1 MEGAAVN
8 SVLQWKMVEEK
19 VKVTIRN
26 GIHLRLAGEIVKAAN
41 MFKSEITISKDSM
54 TVNAKSILGV
64 AGLGADFG
72 SDLVIEVEGEDETEA
87 IRYLVDMF
95 RSNFFEKEQ

>member
-1 MEGAAVN
+1 
-8 SVLQWKMVEEK
+8 MVAEK
-19 VKVTIRN
+19 VTVNIKN

-64 AGLGADFG
+64 AGLGADYG

-95 RSNFFEKEQ
+95 RSNFFEKER